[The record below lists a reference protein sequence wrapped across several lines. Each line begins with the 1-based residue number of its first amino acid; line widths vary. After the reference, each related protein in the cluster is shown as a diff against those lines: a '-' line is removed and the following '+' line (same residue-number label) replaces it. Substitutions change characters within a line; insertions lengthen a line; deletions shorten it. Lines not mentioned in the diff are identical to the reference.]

1 MFIELTLLGLGM
13 DKVLVNI
20 NKIES
25 VTLNT
30 NGITVVC
37 FPACADEPDLFEVEE
52 SYEQVKELI
61 KNEVAAER
69 GY

>member
-1 MFIELTLLGLGM
+1 MFIELTM
-13 DKVLVNI
+13 PDNEKVNVNI
-20 NKIES
+20 NLVIHYKNNGGR
-25 VTLNT
+25 TLIQNE
-30 NGITVVC
+30 NGS
-37 FPACADEPDLFEVEE
+37 LEVIE

>member
-1 MFIELTLLGLGM
+1 MFIELTGVGGNKFIINLNLVETINLGDDLTYVYINNLSNPL
-13 DKVLVNI
+13 KV
-20 NKIES
+20 K
-25 VTLNT
+25 
-30 NGITVVC
+30 
-37 FPACADEPDLFEVEE
+37 E

>member
-1 MFIELTLLGLGM
+1 MFIELTSRVG
-13 DKVLVNI
+13 KITFNI
-20 NKIES
+20 NHVS
-25 VTLNT
+25 DFQGGVTNDGCNLIMSDGNR
-30 NGITVVC
+30 V
-37 FPACADEPDLFEVEE
+37 EVEE

>member
-1 MFIELTLLGLGM
+1 MFIELTM
-13 DKVLVNI
+13 RDNEKVNVNI
-20 NKIES
+20 NLVIHYKNNGGR
-25 VTLNT
+25 TLIKNE
-30 NGITVVC
+30 NGS
-37 FPACADEPDLFEVEE
+37 LEVIE